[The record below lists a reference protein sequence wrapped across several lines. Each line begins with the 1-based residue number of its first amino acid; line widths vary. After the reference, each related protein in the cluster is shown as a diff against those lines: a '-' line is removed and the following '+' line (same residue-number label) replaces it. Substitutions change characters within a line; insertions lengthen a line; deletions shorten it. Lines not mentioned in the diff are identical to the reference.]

1 MGRYL
6 GPVEKLERREGVD
19 LGLKG
24 LRALNG
30 KTALQRRG
38 AIWPGQH
45 AHSRRSRQSIYGA
58 QLREAQK
65 LKVAYGVRERQFRR
79 YVREAAGRRHQA
91 TGEALLEILER
102 RLDNIVYRLGLAGTR
117 RQARQ
122 FVSHGHVQVDG
133 VKATIPSM
141 RLRDGQRVQI
151 TGGPGVKTASE
162 SSVELVGRVPVWLES
177 DPDQL
182 AGRVLRAPARDEI
195 DMPVTEQLVVERY
208 ARR

>member
-1 MGRYL
+1 VGRYL

-24 LRALNG
+24 IRALAG

-38 AIWPGQH
+38 PGWPGQH
-45 AHSRRSRQSIYGA
+45 GHARRRRQSVYGA

-65 LKVAYGVRERQFRR
+65 LKIVYGVRERQFRR
-79 YVREAAGRRHQA
+79 YVREAVRRRDLA
-91 TGEALLEILER
+91 TGEALLELLER
-102 RLDNIVYRLGLAGTR
+102 RLDNVVYRLGLASTR

-122 FVSHGHVQVDG
+122 FVAHGHVHVDG
-133 VKATIPSM
+133 ARATIPSM
-141 RLRDGQRVQI
+141 RLRDGQRVRIASASGVTAAAEAAAEQI
-151 TGGPGVKTASE
+151 
-162 SSVELVGRVPVWLES
+162 GRVPAWLES

-182 AGRVLRAPARDEI
+182 AGRVLRAPAREEI
-195 DMPVTEQLVVERY
+195 DTPVTEQLVVERY